1 MLRRLEP
8 VEERRDAW
16 VPTPGENRAD
26 PIAVPAVP
34 EAGFDA
40 PALPHGHPEWV
51 RDALSVSQRARSLIA
66 RLRPVVIRAFTFWDH
81 RLRSILVGSRRVGI
95 DASGSYRVE

>member
-1 MLRRLEP
+1 LLRRLEP
-8 VEERRDAW
+8 LEERRDVW
-16 VPTPGENRAD
+16 IPTLGENRAE
-26 PIAVPAVP
+26 PIAVPALT

-51 RDALSVSQRARSLIA
+51 KDALSVSQRARSLIA

-81 RLRSILVGSRRVGI
+81 RVRSILVGSRRVSV
-95 DASGSYRVE
+95 DAGGSYRVE